1 MKNKIQ
7 FCVRCLYSSEHPL
20 NITFNDEGICSGC
33 QIHEEKDMLNWKDR
47 LAKLKKIVKEY
58 KSKKANYDCIVP
70 ITGAN
75 DSYYILHLVINVLNL
90 NPLLVHYNSYFNTQL
105 GIKNLANL
113 RIKFNR
119 DIIIKNVNPVKV
131 KKITKN
137 SLINMQSMYWHVLA
151 GQTVFPVQTS
161 IEYKIPLIIWGAH
174 QGIEQVGMFSYTQEV
189 EMTRRYRKNHDLMGY
204 EAEDLLKSYQD
215 LEEEDVYEYFYPSF
229 DKLLNIG
236 TRGIYLNNYFR
247 WDPKW
252 QHEKMIK
259 LYNYQTANL
268 NRTFDTY
275 DYSHCY
281 NYMDIHDYI
290 KLCKHGYSKVTDHAS
305 REIRFGRISR
315 EKALK
320 LVKKYEVREM
330 KFSQLFCNWLGIKEK
345 SLNYLLNR
353 FRNPNYWER
362 TDALKYKENLLSS
375 KIKINKEKSKI
386 KNKANFI
393 NTNTINLNTIPNYI
407 IFGKGYDNNR

>member
-7 FCVRCLYSSEHPL
+7 FCVRCLYSSNHPL
-20 NITFNDEGICSGC
+20 NITFNDKGLCSGC
-33 QIHEEKDMLNWKDR
+33 QIHEEKNSLDWKDR
-47 LAKLKKIVKEY
+47 LIRLKKIVSRY
-58 KSKKANYDCIVP
+58 KSKKGNYDCIVP

-75 DSYYILHLVINVLNL
+75 DSYYIIHLVTNVLKL

-119 DIIIKNVNPVKV
+119 DIIVKNVNPTKV
-131 KKITKN
+131 KKITKD
-137 SLINMQSMYWHVLA
+137 SLINLNSMYWHVLA

-161 IEYKIPLIIWGAH
+161 VEYKIPLIIWGAH

-204 EAEDLLKSYQD
+204 EADDLLKAYQN
-215 LEEEDVYEYFYPSF
+215 LNEEDIFEYFYPTFS
-229 DKLLNIG
+229 DLLKTG

-259 LYNYQTANL
+259 LYKYRTAEL

-275 DYSHCY
+275 DYNHCY

-315 EKALK
+315 EQGLR
-320 LVKKYEVREM
+320 LVKIYETKNI
-330 KFSQLFCNWLGIKEK
+330 KFKKLFSDWLGVKEV
-345 SLNYLLNR
+345 SINYLLNR
-353 FRNPNYWER
+353 FKNPKYWER
-362 TDALKYKENLLSS
+362 IDASKYKKKLLSS
-375 KIKINKEKSKI
+375 RINIIKEKNNIKKKI
-386 KNKANFI
+386 FFIKSNK
-393 NTNTINLNTIPNYI
+393 INLNEKPNYI
-407 IFGKGYDNNR
+407 IFGKGYDNY

>member
-7 FCVRCLYSSEHPL
+7 FCVKCLYSSNHPL
-20 NITFNDEGICSGC
+20 NITFDDKGLCSGC
-33 QIHEEKDMLNWKDR
+33 QIHEEKNSLDWKDR
-47 LAKLKKIVKEY
+47 LIRLKKIVSRY
-58 KSKKANYDCIVP
+58 KSKKGNYDCIVP

-75 DSYYILHLVINVLNL
+75 DSYYIIHLVINVLKL

-119 DIIIKNVNPVKV
+119 DIIVKNVNPIKV
-131 KKITKN
+131 KKITKD
-137 SLINMQSMYWHVLA
+137 SLINLNSMYWHVLA

-161 IEYKIPLIIWGAH
+161 VEYKIPLIIWGAH

-204 EAEDLLKSYQD
+204 EADDLLKAYQN
-215 LEEEDVYEYFYPSF
+215 LNEEDIFEYFYPAFS
-229 DKLLNIG
+229 DLLKTG

-259 LYNYQTANL
+259 LYKYRTAEL

-275 DYSHCY
+275 DYNHCY

-290 KLCKHGYSKVTDHAS
+290 KLCKHGYSKVTDHAT

-315 EKALK
+315 EQGLE
-320 LVKKYEVREM
+320 LVKIYET
-330 KFSQLFCNWLGIKEK
+330 KNIIFKKLFSDWLGIKEE
-345 SLNYLLNR
+345 SINYLLNR
-353 FRNPNYWER
+353 FKNPKYWDR
-362 TDALKYKENLLSS
+362 IDASKYKK
-375 KIKINKEKSKI
+375 KITFI
-386 KNKANFI
+386 KNKYN
-393 NTNTINLNTIPNYI
+393 
-407 IFGKGYDNNR
+407 